1 MRGVKAEG
9 GVPRERPLRRGPS
22 WSTHLKLL
30 GYKVKRAARRVHCQA
45 SRNPNSEEAGRTVNG
60 TAKIVDEQSNT
71 EVQQT
76 SERAGGITGC
86 GVVGP

>member
-1 MRGVKAEG
+1 MKAEG
-9 GVPRERPLRRGPS
+9 GVPRERPLRKGPS

-30 GYKVKRAARRVHCQA
+30 GYKVTRAARRGHCQEI
-45 SRNPNSEEAGRTVNG
+45 RNPNAEEAGRTVNG
-60 TAKIVDEQSNT
+60 TAKKLDEQSNT

-76 SERAGGITGC
+76 IERAGGITGC

>member
-1 MRGVKAEG
+1 MKAEG

-22 WSTHLKLL
+22 WSTNLKLL
-30 GYKVKRAARRVHCQA
+30 GYKVKRAARRGHCPA
-45 SRNPNSEEAGRTVNG
+45 IRNPIGEEAGQTVNG
-60 TAKIVDEQSNT
+60 TAKVVDEQSNT